1 MVKKRAQA
9 RRWVDLH
16 LRKRRARLISKLDK
30 EANTLT
36 VGQLTVPVLRRIIS
50 DNHKIYRSLR
60 VMSDQY
66 KKNYLKNPTTETNV
80 DWITQKQLLVECR
93 EEIKQLQQLLKE
105 AQKKRV
111 V

>member
-1 MVKKRAQA
+1 
-9 RRWVDLH
+9 
-16 LRKRRARLISKLDK
+16 
-30 EANTLT
+30 
-36 VGQLTVPVLRRIIS
+36 
-50 DNHKIYRSLR
+50 
-60 VMSDQY
+60 MSDQY

-80 DWITQKQLLVECR
+80 DWITQKQLLVEYR